1 MVWYHTILLS
11 ENLHAVVTVIHPQKI
26 RRDEP
31 MILLCESLWVAVGR
45 CGSCTGPGRGNA
57 SGKAVSYGKGSDQY
71 TLFSVSKLEMEL
83 T

>member
-1 MVWYHTILLS
+1 MVVVLS

-31 MILLCESLWVAVGR
+31 MIFCLLCESLWVVY
-45 CGSCTGPGRGNA
+45 GSRQRECRVLLWKEAT
-57 SGKAVSYGKGSDQY
+57 KY